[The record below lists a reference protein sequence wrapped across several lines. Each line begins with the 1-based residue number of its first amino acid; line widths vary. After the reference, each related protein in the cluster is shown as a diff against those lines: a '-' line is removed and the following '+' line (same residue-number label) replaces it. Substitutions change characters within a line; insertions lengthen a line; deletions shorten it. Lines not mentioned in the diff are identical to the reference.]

1 MSVMKQIFQSNK
13 PCREHGLINCP
24 DPKCNPSGT
33 HADQIIKQV
42 EKETKDLKPVKN
54 EKENKNQR

>member
-13 PCREHGLINCP
+13 PCREHGLTNCP
-24 DPKCNPSGT
+24 NPKCNPFGT

-42 EKETKDLKPVKN
+42 EKETKDLKKVKDDT
-54 EKENKNQR
+54 KSST